1 MNLLEQMVKDIESK
15 FNIDPEMIEGKL
27 LEETGALEQRFIPLS
42 KEASSGES
50 KKIPARKEFV
60 FNVQSLAYRSDVTD
74 SSHYDEHN
82 DTRALDHYD

>member
-27 LEETGALEQRFIPLS
+27 LEETGALKQRFIPLS

-60 FNVQSLAYRSDVTD
+60 FNVQSLAYRSAVTD

-82 DTRALDHYD
+82 DTRALDNYD